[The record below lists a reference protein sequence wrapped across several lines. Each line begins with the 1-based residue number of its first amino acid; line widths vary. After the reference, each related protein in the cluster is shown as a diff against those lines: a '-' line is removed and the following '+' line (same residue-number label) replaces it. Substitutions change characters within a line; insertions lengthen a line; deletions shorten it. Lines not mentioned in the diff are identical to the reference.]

1 MRSERKT
8 ADQRQQPPL
17 PRAIEYRLALGHRVD
32 ERPRRKERDDESRV
46 EPRPGGGGDDVRG
59 LREGL
64 ETGDRDTKEM
74 CDDPSRQGSSPSVEA
89 WWVGGFGADQRIE
102 RRPDQR
108 PVLGTAIAR
117 LLWRVSG
124 RGSRGGRG

>member
-32 ERPRRKERDDESRV
+32 ERPRRKERNDESRV
-46 EPRPGGGGDDVRG
+46 EPRPVVGGDDVRR
-59 LREGL
+59 LRDVL
-64 ETGDRDTKEM
+64 EAGDRDTQEM

-89 WWVGGFGADQRIE
+89 WRGGGFGVDQRI
-102 RRPDQR
+102 
-108 PVLGTAIAR
+108 
-117 LLWRVSG
+117 
-124 RGSRGGRG
+124 